1 MLEAQRQFFPP
12 MIIFYL
18 KILTFM
24 YKIANDKTDFEEKV
38 QFFLKYMTE
47 QGIHISK

>member
-1 MLEAQRQFFPP
+1 MLEDQRQFFPRLL
-12 MIIFYL
+12 IFYL
-18 KILTFM
+18 KVLTFL